1 MTTLTSLRAIA
12 LGACVL
18 CFSTGLTAQTTD
30 TPAHEESA
38 TNAAAAFMASLKPQS
53 GTIAL
58 PGGKAELKLDD
69 NFQYLTPADA
79 KRLLEDAWG
88 NPPGAADGVL
98 GMLIPSDASPL
109 SENGWGVVITY
120 SNDGH
125 VSDNDAHKIDY
136 DDVLKDMKKASE
148 EQNKA
153 REKAGYEPL
162 HLVGWAEPPHYDGA
176 EHKIYWAK
184 DLQAGNA
191 ESHSLNYFVRVLGR
205 EGVLEFNAVSG
216 MNQLAQVRT
225 DMKKVMALAGFT
237 DGNRYIDF
245 NKSTD
250 KVAAYGLAALVA
262 GGVAA
267 KAGLFA
273 KLFALLLAAK
283 KLVILAGAAVIGFF
297 AKLFGKKK
305 AS

>member
-1 MTTLTSLRAIA
+1 MTMLTKLRAIA
-12 LGACVL
+12 LGACAL
-18 CFSTGLTAQTTD
+18 CFSATVAAQAAD
-30 TPAHEESA
+30 APANEESA
-38 TNAAAAFMASLKPQS
+38 DNAAATFMASLKPQS

-69 NFQYLTPADA
+69 SFRYLTPADT
-79 KRLLEDAWG
+79 KKIIEDAWG

-98 GMLIPSDASPL
+98 GMLIPSDTSPL

-120 SNDGH
+120 SDDGH
-125 VSDNDAHKIDY
+125 ISDDDAHKIDY
-136 DDVLKDMKKASE
+136 NDVLKDMKEASE
-148 EQNKA
+148 ENNKA
-153 REKAGYEPL
+153 REKAGYSAL
-162 HLVGWAEPPHYDGA
+162 HLVGWAEPPRYDGT

-184 DLQAGNA
+184 DLQSGDA
-191 ESHSLNYFVRVLGR
+191 ESHSLNYYVRVLGR

-225 DMKKVMALAGFT
+225 DMKKVMALADFT
-237 DGNRYIDF
+237 DGNRYTDF

-283 KLVILAGAAVIGFF
+283 KLVILAGAAVIGFA

-305 AS
+305 TS